1 MHTVTCA
8 GRNTACARGSALKH
22 TCATH
27 LVHVLILPRS
37 QRVPPSHVLVPSN
50 AHDRNKAGLKRG
62 KLVAESS
69 SDSTSEKPNL
79 VDERRVPSRFPEV
92 PKSGELLRQK
102 RSASVFVIVLVRG
115 RVVVLEGE
123 GVAPSTHQML
133 HFVANSDGGGRS

>member
-1 MHTVTCA
+1 MRDFC
-8 GRNTACARGSALKH
+8 G
-22 TCATH
+22 
-27 LVHVLILPRS
+27 S
-37 QRVPPSHVLVPSN
+37 QRVPSSHVLVPSN

-115 RVVVLEGE
+115 SGP
-123 GVAPSTHQML
+123 GCG
-133 HFVANSDGGGRS
+133 FGR